1 MANRQLNQFAYSF
14 DKKPVTVT
22 VVFDGGGAGANVSLL
37 DYQKSVTKTGA
48 NTAVVAG
55 TAGWK
60 GVKSITRVGDGDYTI
75 KFQDNYYRI
84 IGIDGGVY
92 SKDNSTAPLANAY
105 YVKKVDIDT
114 AGGATVEIVTYL
126 ATIGTPVAPGT
137 NDRWFFSFSFADSS
151 AP

>member
-1 MANRQLNQFAYSF
+1 MTFAYSF
-14 DKKPVTVT
+14 DKKPVTVSA
-22 VVFDGGGAGANVSLL
+22 VFDGGGAGSNCSLL

-48 NTAVVAG
+48 NTAVAVP

-75 KFQDNYYRI
+75 TFQDNYYRLL
-84 IGIDGGVY
+84 GVDAAVY

-105 YVKKVDIDT
+105 YIKKVTLD
-114 AGGATVEIVTYL
+114 ASGGATVELVTYL

-137 NDRWFFSFSFADSS
+137 NDRWFVSFTFADST